1 LFSELFRV
9 FALKKKRKKKIQ
21 KKRTEAFGETEKLRN
36 WGETEG
42 HISASILRLRREL
55 CSFFLSF
62 FL

>member
-1 LFSELFRV
+1 V

-55 CSFFLSF
+55 CSIFLSF

>member
-1 LFSELFRV
+1 V
-9 FALKKKRKKKIQ
+9 FEAKKKRKKKIQ
-21 KKRTEAFGETEKLRN
+21 KKRTEAFGAEKLRN

-42 HISASILRLRREL
+42 HIKSASILRLRREL